1 MVDNGIQFLADRLV
15 VLHRELMEATGVSM
29 ERHEF
34 HPVGLVVFSWGFNH
48 R

>member
-15 VLHRELMEATGVSM
+15 VLHRELMEATVEHGAI
-29 ERHEF
+29 F
-34 HPVGLVVFSWGFNH
+34 HPVGLVFSWGFNH